1 MMYGFGIGEWTV
13 WACNISG
20 FVLGVSYLLVY
31 PFYWKT
37 KEVVDFGNHA
47 AKKNSSTLDTKDIE
61 CAPNVSLYKSK
72 QVPIYRR
79 QFIRQ
84 TVIVVLTIVI
94 VFVLFSVLPEK
105 NKGPAFW
112 LKNEDYELEDSDAAF
127 PLLVE
132 AIGWGSACTSILL
145 SIHPL
150 VVLHEV
156 IMTNNVDLMGSQT
169 MQWATLAAN
178 FLWLL
183 QSLLYVDSMQIF
195 VETCT
200 GTAASTLALLVRF
213 NIWFHGYEKIEVYGK
228 VDA

>member
-1 MMYGFGIGEWTV
+1 MPPLALSSQVACAYLYMMYGFGIGEWTV

-20 FVLGVSYLLVY
+20 FVLGVFYLLVY

-84 TVIVVLTIVI
+84 TVIVVLTIVV

-156 IMTNNVDLMGSQT
+156 PESGRRLSAVASY
-169 MQWATLAAN
+169 LAGPR
-178 FLWLL
+178 L
-183 QSLLYVDSMQIF
+183 S
-195 VETCT
+195 
-200 GTAASTLALLVRF
+200 ASC
-213 NIWFHGYEKIEVYGK
+213 
-228 VDA
+228 